1 MKPEVQEKI
10 RKLLALVGSL
20 LALTISVSFA
30 VLYYRQ
36 YEVLNDKTLPHCVPT
51 KENSFNNV
59 TASVDVN
66 NRFRFLFEFG
76 FGVFAV
82 QSIAIIFSLFTI
94 CFHFASYINIV
105 IQAFISI
112 PALVQVIWVGVYRW
126 SWYSNACT
134 LERN

>member
-1 MKPEVQEKI
+1 MKPEVKEKI

-51 KENSFNNV
+51 KFNSFGNV

-66 NRFRFLFEFG
+66 NRFRFLF
-76 FGVFAV
+76 
-82 QSIAIIFSLFTI
+82 
-94 CFHFASYINIV
+94 
-105 IQAFISI
+105 
-112 PALVQVIWVGVYRW
+112 
-126 SWYSNACT
+126 
-134 LERN
+134 